1 MFFQVVMYHKFW
13 KVYFRW
19 VFFFFFYICLLFLES
34 NNFSTSNLKVYL
46 FMIICQK
53 IPEKLKTTK
62 AAINII
68 LKTLFLIKSILVW
81 CFHLLE
87 NLRMTSNK
95 RQIFVFSCI
104 CTGNVCLYG
113 EDGFVSHSIVS
124 LTFIFLMRNHTILI
138 WRLENGGKKIL
149 FNILC
154 KILENVILSFTIY
167 FSILLKTFLLSF
179 VKKMWVHFTLIFFIL
194 TGECMCYFHICS
206 F

>member
-19 VFFFFFYICLLFLES
+19 VFFFFFFYICLLFLES

-138 WRLENGGKKIL
+138 WRLENGGKK
-149 FNILC
+149 
-154 KILENVILSFTIY
+154 Y
-167 FSILLKTFLLSF
+167 F
-179 VKKMWVHFTLIFFIL
+179 LIF
-194 TGECMCYFHICS
+194 CVKS
-206 F
+206 